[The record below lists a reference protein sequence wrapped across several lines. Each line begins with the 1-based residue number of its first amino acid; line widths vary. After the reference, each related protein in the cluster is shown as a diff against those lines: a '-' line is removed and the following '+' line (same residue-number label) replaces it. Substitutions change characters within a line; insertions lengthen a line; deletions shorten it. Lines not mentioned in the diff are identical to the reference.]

1 MCEKETILVH
11 NLDPP
16 KFCKGNLRDEFQIEV
31 GAMGNLAGQGRGP
44 GFPFIVSFP
53 MNNGDSPQLCQLT
66 RV

>member
-44 GFPFIVSFP
+44 GFHD
-53 MNNGDSPQLCQLT
+53 MEDQ
-66 RV
+66 